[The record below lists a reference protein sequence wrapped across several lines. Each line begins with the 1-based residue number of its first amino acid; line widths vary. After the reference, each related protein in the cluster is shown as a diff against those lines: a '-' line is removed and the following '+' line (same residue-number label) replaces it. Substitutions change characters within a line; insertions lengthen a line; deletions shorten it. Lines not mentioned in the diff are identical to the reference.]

1 VRVPTVHLLDA
12 RRSTRVVPVGHRAAL
27 GASHA
32 ALNWAIV
39 GPILVAV
46 FFFTLYGAAYV
57 YMRRPNF
64 AERDRT

>member
-1 VRVPTVHLLDA
+1 MRVPIVHLLDA
-12 RRSTRVVPVGHRAAL
+12 SRSTRVAPTGHRADL

>member
-1 VRVPTVHLLDA
+1 MRVPIVQLLA
-12 RRSTRVVPVGHRAAL
+12 TSRSTRLVPAGNRVTPGV
-27 GASHA
+27 SHA

-64 AERDRT
+64 AERDRS

>member
-1 VRVPTVHLLDA
+1 MRVHIVHLLDA
-12 RRSTRVVPVGHRAAL
+12 SRSSRVVPTGHRAAL